1 MVQNPILPLLALVSQ
16 IDFLSFRQTTWVEG
30 SAKKVILD
38 RYKFHADAIIMYLYI
53 IAVLMH
59 LPSIAFCGT
68 SVCQGSDFLQVSDLF
83 LRSL

>member
-1 MVQNPILPLLALVSQ
+1 
-16 IDFLSFRQTTWVEG
+16 
-30 SAKKVILD
+30 
-38 RYKFHADAIIMYLYI
+38 MYLYI

-83 LRSL
+83 LRSLWHSLQGVTHSLTYYVSGTSMV